1 MEEANLLHELSF
13 ESEHRL
19 PDQIDSTRALTKLEI
34 FPSCSREWTYTL
46 LSVFLNELG
55 DFCKPKRR
63 GVTFKTEICRRN
75 VSFSFFMK
83 QTRNFSLK

>member
-1 MEEANLLHELSF
+1 MNMEEANLFHELSF

-19 PDQIDSTRALTKLEI
+19 PDQIDSTCALAKLEI

-55 DFCKPKRR
+55 DFCK
-63 GVTFKTEICRRN
+63 
-75 VSFSFFMK
+75 
-83 QTRNFSLK
+83 